1 VVAADVN
8 GDNEIDIIVANYASN
23 NISVLLN
30 IGNGTFTAQMTYS
43 TDSGPY
49 SVAVADVNGDNKP
62 DIIVA
67 NHGSNNVSVFL
78 SLGQTGNFTE

>member
-1 VVAADVN
+1 VYERIYYSTLILQCVKNSFLFQIAQS
-8 GDNEIDIIVANYASN
+8 IV
-23 NISVLLN
+23 I
-30 IGNGTFTAQMTYS
+30 FTPQATYS
-43 TDSGPY
+43 TGTYPN

-67 NHGSNNVSVFL
+67 NSGSNNVSVFL